1 MMGTA
6 AGLDR
11 NLCRCK
17 FLKKRHHL
25 LATKFLPK
33 NRLLG
38 SIDPVKLKK
47 VFRGIHA
54 YSANVFHG
62 QFLLSE
68 IYDALVQA
76 QSMPWEPSTPTID
89 AGPDPDLPRFLPR
102 RERATARFVQHPHQ
116 RRHDPRLAP
125 VRGWESVRHQSF
137 PKSVRNSY
145 WLARRNLPGFH
156 AGAGWRR
163 CGFHL
168 LPSFGGCRAS
178 GRRYVGG
185 TFARRQ
191 CARI

>member
-62 QFLLSE
+62 QFILSE

-89 AGPDPDLPRFLPR
+89 AGPDPGLPQFLPR
-102 RERATARFVQHPHQ
+102 GKRAAARFVKHPHQ
-116 RRHDPRLAP
+116 RRHDPQPASVCSRA
-125 VRGWESVRHQSF
+125 SVRHQSI
-137 PKSVRNSY
+137 PESVCNSC
-145 WLARRNLPGFH
+145 WPA
-156 AGAGWRR
+156 
-163 CGFHL
+163 
-168 LPSFGGCRAS
+168 
-178 GRRYVGG
+178 
-185 TFARRQ
+185 
-191 CARI
+191 

>member
-47 VFRGIHA
+47 AFRGIHA

-76 QSMPWEPSTPTID
+76 QSMPWEPS
-89 AGPDPDLPRFLPR
+89 FR
-102 RERATARFVQHPHQ
+102 RLSQSRSICFCTAI
-116 RRHDPRLAP
+116 RRLD
-125 VRGWESVRHQSF
+125 
-137 PKSVRNSY
+137 
-145 WLARRNLPGFH
+145 H
-156 AGAGWRR
+156 AHRV
-163 CGFHL
+163 
-168 LPSFGGCRAS
+168 GCA
-178 GRRYVGG
+178 
-185 TFARRQ
+185 
-191 CARI
+191 I